1 MPKICK
7 YQKKVVP
14 LHPILLLETMILYF
28 SGTGNSLA
36 VARQLAERLNERLM
50 LLTEAVQQDLT
61 DEKRIGIVF
70 PTYDFNLPPAMRG
83 MVSRLHIS
91 PQAYVFT
98 VVTCGSMAGNCIWVL
113 RRLLREKGIELAYSH
128 KVSVPDNS
136 ALAFGR
142 NPNKQLGKFERVP
155 ARMEQIIREL
165 QAESHTLHYSWF
177 SLLSWLLGR
186 PAVERGMIHF
196 LGPKVT
202 PDKCIGCNN
211 CVRVCPMENIHLVES
226 IKTKDRP
233 SDSKNGQVA
242 FIGDRCTVCFACVH
256 ACPQQAISTNGR
268 EALKER
274 QYRNPQ
280 IKLKDLLL
288 R

>member
-1 MPKICK
+1 
-7 YQKKVVP
+7 
-14 LHPILLLETMILYF
+14 MILYF

-36 VARQLAERLNERLM
+36 VARKIAEAINDQVLP
-50 LLTEAVQQDLT
+50 LTEAVQQDLT
-61 DEKRIGIVF
+61 NEQRIGLVF
-70 PTYDFNLPPAMRG
+70 PTYDFNLPPALPE
-83 MVSRLHIS
+83 MVSHLKIS
-91 PQAYVFT
+91 PKSYVFT

-142 NPNKQLGKFERVP
+142 NPNKQLKKFERVP

-186 PAVERGMIHF
+186 PAVEKGMIHC
-196 LGPKVT
+196 LGPKVNA
-202 PDKCIGCNN
+202 DKCTGCNT
-211 CVRVCPMENIHLVES
+211 CVRVCPMDNINLTDEKA
-226 IKTKDRP
+226 I
-233 SDSKNGQVA
+233 
-242 FIGDRCTVCFACVH
+242 IGDNCTACLSCVH
-256 ACPQQAISTNGR
+256 VCPQQAIRTNGQ
-268 EALKER
+268 EARKER
-274 QYRNPQ
+274 QYRHPD
-280 IKLKDLLL
+280 IKLKDLIK

>member
-1 MPKICK
+1 
-7 YQKKVVP
+7 
-14 LHPILLLETMILYF
+14 MILYF

-36 VARQLAERLNERLM
+36 VARQLAEQLNEQLM
-50 LLTEAVQQDLT
+50 PIVEATGVDLT
-61 DEKRIGIVF
+61 NEKRIGIVF
-70 PTYDFNLPPAMRG
+70 PTYDFNLPPALPEMI
-83 MVSRLHIS
+83 SRLNIS
-91 PQAYVFT
+91 SKSYVFT

-113 RRLLREKGIELAYSH
+113 RRILHEKGIELAYSH

-177 SLLSWLLGR
+177 SVLSWLLGR
-186 PAVERGMIHF
+186 PAVEKGMIHC
-196 LGPKVT
+196 LGPKVIA
-202 PDKCIGCNN
+202 DKCIGCNT
-211 CVRVCPMENIHLVES
+211 CVRVCPMENIRLVDGKA
-226 IKTKDRP
+226 I
-233 SDSKNGQVA
+233 
-242 FIGDRCTVCFACVH
+242 IGDNCTVCFACVH
-256 ACPQQAISTNGR
+256 ACAQQAMRTNGQEVR
-268 EALKER
+268 KER

>member
-1 MPKICK
+1 
-7 YQKKVVP
+7 
-14 LHPILLLETMILYF
+14 MILYF

-36 VARQLAERLNERLM
+36 VARQLADGLNERLM
-50 LLTEAVQQDLT
+50 PLIEALQMDLT
-61 DEKRIGIVF
+61 NEKRIGLVF
-70 PTYDFNLPPAMRG
+70 PTYDFNLPPAMRE
-83 MVSRLHIS
+83 MVSRLKIS
-91 PQAYVFT
+91 QQAYVFT
-98 VVTCGSMAGNCIWVL
+98 VVTCGSQAGNCVWTL
-113 RRLLREKGIELAYSH
+113 RRILRKKGIELAYSH

-142 NPNKQLGKFERVP
+142 NPNKQLGKFDRVP

-177 SLLSWLLGR
+177 SVLSWLLGR
-186 PAVERGMIHF
+186 PLIERGMIHF
-196 LGPKVT
+196 LGPKVNA
-202 PDKCIGCNN
+202 DKCIGCNN
-211 CVRVCPMENIHLVES
+211 CIRVCPMENIHLVES
-226 IKTKDRP
+226 KKTKERP
-233 SDSKNGQVA
+233 SDLKSGLVA
-242 FIGDRCTVCFACVH
+242 HIGDNCTVCFACVH

>member
-1 MPKICK
+1 
-7 YQKKVVP
+7 
-14 LHPILLLETMILYF
+14 MILYF

-36 VARQLAERLNERLM
+36 VARQLAEKLNEPLM
-50 LLTEAVQQDLT
+50 PIVEATDVDLT
-61 DEKRIGIVF
+61 NEKRIGIVF
-70 PTYDFNLPPAMRG
+70 PTYDFNLPPALPEMI
-83 MVSRLHIS
+83 SRLNIS
-91 PQAYVFT
+91 SKSYVFT

-113 RRLLREKGIELAYSH
+113 RRILHEKGIELAYSH

-186 PAVERGMIHF
+186 PAVEKGMIHC
-196 LGPKVT
+196 LGPKVIA
-202 PDKCIGCNN
+202 DKCIGCNT
-211 CVRVCPMENIHLVES
+211 CVRVCPMENIRLVDGKA
-226 IKTKDRP
+226 I
-233 SDSKNGQVA
+233 
-242 FIGDRCTVCFACVH
+242 IGDNCTVCFACVH
-256 ACPQQAISTNGR
+256 ACAQQAMRTNGQEVR
-268 EALKER
+268 KER

>member
-1 MPKICK
+1 
-7 YQKKVVP
+7 
-14 LHPILLLETMILYF
+14 MILYF

-36 VARQLAERLNERLM
+36 VARKIAEAINDQVLP
-50 LLTEAVQQDLT
+50 LTEAVQQDLT
-61 DEKRIGIVF
+61 NEQRIGLVF
-70 PTYDFNLPPAMRG
+70 PTYDFNLPPALPE
-83 MVSRLHIS
+83 MVSHLKIS
-91 PQAYVFT
+91 PKSYVFT

-142 NPNKQLGKFERVP
+142 NPNKQLKKFERVP

-186 PAVERGMIHF
+186 PAVEKGMIHC
-196 LGPKVT
+196 LGPKVNA
-202 PDKCIGCNN
+202 DKCTGCNT
-211 CVRVCPMENIHLVES
+211 CVRVCPMDNINLTDEKA
-226 IKTKDRP
+226 I
-233 SDSKNGQVA
+233 
-242 FIGDRCTVCFACVH
+242 IGDNCTVCLACVH
-256 ACPQQAISTNGR
+256 VCPQQAISVNGR

-274 QYRNPQ
+274 QYRHPD
-280 IKLKDLLL
+280 IKLKDLIK

>member
-1 MPKICK
+1 
-7 YQKKVVP
+7 
-14 LHPILLLETMILYF
+14 MILYF

-36 VARQLAERLNERLM
+36 VARKIAEAINDQVLP
-50 LLTEAVQQDLT
+50 LTEAVRQDLT
-61 DEKRIGIVF
+61 NEQRIGLVF
-70 PTYDFNLPPAMRG
+70 PTYDFNLPPALPE
-83 MVSRLHIS
+83 MVSHLKIS
-91 PQAYVFT
+91 PKSYVFT

-142 NPNKQLGKFERVP
+142 NPNKQLKKFERVP

-186 PAVERGMIHF
+186 PAIEKGMIHC
-196 LGPKVT
+196 LGPKVNA
-202 PDKCIGCNN
+202 DKCIGCNT
-211 CVRVCPMENIHLVES
+211 CVRVCPMNNINLTDE
-226 IKTKDRP
+226 K
-233 SDSKNGQVA
+233 A
-242 FIGDRCTVCFACVH
+242 LIGDNCTVCLACVH
-256 ACPQQAISTNGR
+256 VCPQQAVSTNGR
-268 EALKER
+268 VTLKER
-274 QYRNPQ
+274 QYRHPN
-280 IKLKDLLL
+280 IKLKDLIK

>member
-1 MPKICK
+1 
-7 YQKKVVP
+7 
-14 LHPILLLETMILYF
+14 MILYF

-36 VARQLAERLNERLM
+36 IARKIAEAINDQVLP
-50 LLTEAVQQDLT
+50 LTEAVQQDLT
-61 DEKRIGIVF
+61 NEQRIGLVF
-70 PTYDFNLPPAMRG
+70 PTYDFNLPPALPE
-83 MVSRLHIS
+83 MVSHLKIS
-91 PQAYVFT
+91 PKSYVFT

-142 NPNKQLGKFERVP
+142 NPNKQLKKFDRVP

-186 PAVERGMIHF
+186 PAIERGMIHC
-196 LGPKVT
+196 LGPKVNA
-202 PDKCIGCNN
+202 DKCTGCNT
-211 CVRVCPMENIHLVES
+211 CVRVCPMDNINLTDE
-226 IKTKDRP
+226 K
-233 SDSKNGQVA
+233 A
-242 FIGDRCTVCFACVH
+242 LIGDNCTVCLACVH
-256 ACPQQAISTNGR
+256 VCPQQAVSTNGR
-268 EALKER
+268 VTLKER
-274 QYRNPQ
+274 QYRHPN
-280 IKLKDLLL
+280 IKLKDLIK